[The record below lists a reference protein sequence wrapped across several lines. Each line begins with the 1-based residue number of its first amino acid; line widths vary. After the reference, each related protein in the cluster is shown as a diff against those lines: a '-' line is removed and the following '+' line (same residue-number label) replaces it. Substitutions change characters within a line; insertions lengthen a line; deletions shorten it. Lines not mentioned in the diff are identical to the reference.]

1 MKKIKNF
8 DIILV
13 IILLSYFLILL
24 DNSIVFT
31 GTVKIS
37 ESLHLNQV
45 ELSWITNAYA
55 LTFGGFLLFAGK
67 AGDIFGRRRIFQI
80 GLAIFAI
87 GSFLVSIAPNGTFI
101 ILSRAFEGIGAAF
114 IAPTS
119 LALIM
124 DNYVGD
130 NRTKAIA
137 YYGAT
142 AGIGSSIGLV
152 IGGLFASL
160 LSWRYGFLI
169 NVPIS
174 IIMIILSNKYIHKS
188 TLKKGRLDY
197 IGTLTSLVGIIAL
210 VYGID
215 VSKFRLV
222 SFIIAIVSFGI
233 FVYQESR
240 FEQPIVPLSLF
251 SNGERTGAYI
261 GRLFFMGAMLS
272 FWFLTPELMQDKLHF
287 TPLMSGIGFF
297 PLTIINFFISLKVA
311 KLTKRFGNGKLLF
324 VGLLIT
330 LIGVAFMIFFSV
342 KLGYILGIA
351 VPMLFIGAGQ
361 GMSLSPLTVAGISHT
376 TANEAGS
383 ASGVVNTVHQLGG
396 TIGFSI
402 VIAIS
407 SLFSNN
413 SYNIGMIICTIFL
426 IIALLCTIFLI
437 IPNEKNKKRY
447 CP

>member
-1 MKKIKNF
+1 MKNKNF
-8 DIILV
+8 DMILG
-13 IILLSYFLILL
+13 IILLSYFMILL

-37 ESLHLNQV
+37 ESLNLNQV

-67 AGDIFGRRRIFQI
+67 AGDIFGRRLIFQI
-80 GLAIFAI
+80 GLTIFGI
-87 GSFLVSIAPNGTFI
+87 GSLLVAIAPNGLFI
-101 ILSRAFEGIGAAF
+101 ILSRAFEGIGSAF

-124 DNYVGD
+124 DNYTGEK
-130 NRTKAIA
+130 RTKAIA

-142 AGIGSSIGLV
+142 AGIGASIGLV
-152 IGGLFASL
+152 IGGGFASL

-174 IIMIILSNKYIHKS
+174 IIMLILSNKYIHKS
-188 TLKKGRLDY
+188 TLEKGRLDY
-197 IGTLTSLVGIIAL
+197 IGTFTSLIGIIAL

-215 VSKFRLV
+215 ISKFRIV
-222 SFIIAIVSFGI
+222 SFIVAVIALGI
-233 FVYQESR
+233 FIYQESR
-240 FEQPIVPLSLF
+240 FEQPLVPLKLF
-251 SNGERTGAYI
+251 LNKERTGAYI
-261 GRLFFMGAMLS
+261 ARLFFMGAMLS

-297 PLTIINFFISLKVA
+297 PLTFINFFVALKVA

-324 VGLLIT
+324 IGLLTT
-330 LIGVAFMIFFSV
+330 LVGMTFMIFFSI

-351 VPMLFIGAGQ
+351 IPMIFIGAGQ
-361 GMSLSPLTVAGISHT
+361 GMSLSPLTVAGIAHT
-376 TANEAGS
+376 TVNEAGA
-383 ASGVVNTVHQLGG
+383 ASGVVNTVHQVGG
-396 TIGFSI
+396 SIGFSI

-407 SLFSNN
+407 NLFLNH

-426 IIALLCTIFLI
+426 VIALLSTSFLI
-437 IPNEKNKKRY
+437 IPNEK
-447 CP
+447 